1 MGSHNVIQ
9 FFAYVE
15 TTQIKDLLFVSIP
28 FVLPLIIF
36 THNSTSDNVVTPED
50 GSVWINEAELPPVS
64 QPEWIVTRQQ
74 LWS

>member
-1 MGSHNVIQ
+1 MQ

-36 THNSTSDNVVTPED
+36 THNSTSDNFVTPEN

-64 QPEWIVTRQQ
+64 QPE
-74 LWS
+74 